1 VKASAAQ
8 QNEELEAVNASAAQ
22 QSQELEAVKAKK
34 NETDVL
40 LKKLLA

>member
-1 VKASAAQ
+1 MKASAAQ